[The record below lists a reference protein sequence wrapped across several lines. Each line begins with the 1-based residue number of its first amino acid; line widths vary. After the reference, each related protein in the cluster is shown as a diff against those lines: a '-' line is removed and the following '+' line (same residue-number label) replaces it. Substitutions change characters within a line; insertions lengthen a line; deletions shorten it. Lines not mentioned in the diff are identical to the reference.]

1 MDTIFRAVFALV
13 AILGFSCL
21 AGLFIM
27 LLLITAS
34 MIRKM
39 VQNWRDHHDIW

>member
-1 MDTIFRAVFALV
+1 MEAIFRAASTLI
-13 AILGFSCL
+13 AILGYSCL